1 MAILNA
7 EKRNKSLKG
16 KQLRKQGFIP
26 AVIYGKDLEESLMIQ
41 FPQNE
46 VKKFLRMNTT
56 GSRVELDLGDKK
68 YNTLLKDITYVPVKN
83 EPEHLS
89 FQTLI
94 SGEKITSTAQI
105 ILINKERIPDTIM
118 QPLHEL
124 SYRAF
129 PADLFDKIEVDME
142 GRETGDIL
150 RVSDLEV
157 AQNEAIEIRTSPE
170 SIVFSIIAH
179 STEIDDDELSEEG
192 ETEDPNVEEAE

>member
-7 EKRNKSLKG
+7 EKRNERSKG
-16 KQLRKQGFIP
+16 KQLRKQGFVP

-46 VKKFLRMNTT
+46 IKKFLRANTT

-68 YNTLLKDITYVPVKN
+68 YNALLKDITYVPVIN

-105 ILINKERIPDTIM
+105 ILLNKEKIADTIL
-118 QPLHEL
+118 QSLHEL

-129 PADLFDKIEVDME
+129 PSDLFDRIEIDME
-142 GRETGDIL
+142 GRETGDVL
-150 RVSDLEV
+150 RVSDLE
-157 AQNEAIEIRTSPE
+157 ASQNEAIEVRTSPE
-170 SIVFSIIAH
+170 SIVFSIVAH
-179 STEIDDDELSEEG
+179 SKAVEDEPVEA
-192 ETEDPNVEEAE
+192 ETEDPAE

>member
-7 EKRNKSLKG
+7 EKRNESLKG

-46 VKKFLRMNTT
+46 IKRFLKTNTT
-56 GSRVELDLGDKK
+56 GSKVELDLGDKK
-68 YNTLLKDITYVPVKN
+68 YKTLLKDITYVPVVN

-105 ILINKERIPDTIM
+105 ILINKEKIADTIL
-118 QPLHEL
+118 QSVHEL

-129 PADLFDKIEVDME
+129 PADLFDKIEIDME
-142 GRETGDIL
+142 GKETGDIL

-157 AQNEAIEIRTSPE
+157 AQNEAIEIKTSPD
-170 SIVFSIIAH
+170 SIVFSIVTRSKA
-179 STEIDDDELSEEG
+179 SDDDQGKEE
-192 ETEDPNVEEAE
+192 EEIEAPVNEAE